1 MKRLRILLA
10 SAVMLCNTAVMA
22 QSAAVKNVAKSVFS
36 LTTFRADGSLLASS
50 HGVFVGNDGE
60 AVSDLTPFRGAAKAV
75 VIDQKGNKME
85 VTRMLGIND
94 IYNVA
99 RFRVNGKTTPAPMAS
114 SSLSTGAHVWLVGY
128 AVKNPEIT
136 GTAVKSVETF
146 MDKYAYY
153 IFGMNAPDN
162 AIACPFVND
171 NGEVIGILQVSNTT
185 FDTHATDARFI
196 NSLTLNGLSLNNA
209 DIRQIGIPIAMPTDL
224 TQAQVLLMM
233 TGQSGDSLKY
243 VAAIDDFCQLFPTQL
258 DGYDARARL
267 LIRQNRFDEAAK
279 TMESAIKQ
287 AEKKDEGHYYYGKLI
302 YDKLVNQPNPAY
314 EKWTIDKAMEELN
327 EAYTLSP
334 QAHYR
339 HLMAQITFS
348 KKAYQEAYDMFMSLY
363 QDKDYRNP
371 ELLYEAARC
380 KQMLDAPA
388 TEVIALLDSAIN
400 TTDSLQII
408 SAAPYFL
415 ARATAY
421 EQVDSFRQ
429 AVFDY
434 SRYEYLVQG
443 RVNANFYYIREQAE
457 VKGHLYQQALT
468 DIARAIIL
476 APEEATYIAEMAS
489 LQLRV
494 NLVDQALL
502 SAEQCTKVAP
512 EYSDGYLLLGL
523 AQIKKGRQAEGIANL
538 QKAKELGNPQADGL
552 IEKYSK

>member
-1 MKRLRILLA
+1 
-10 SAVMLCNTAVMA
+10 
-22 QSAAVKNVAKSVFS
+22 
-36 LTTFRADGSLLASS
+36 
-50 HGVFVGNDGE
+50 
-60 AVSDLTPFRGAAKAV
+60 
-75 VIDQKGNKME
+75 
-85 VTRMLGIND
+85 
-94 IYNVA
+94 
-99 RFRVNGKTTPAPMAS
+99 
-114 SSLSTGAHVWLVGY
+114 
-128 AVKNPEIT
+128 
-136 GTAVKSVETF
+136 
-146 MDKYAYY
+146 
-153 IFGMNAPDN
+153 
-162 AIACPFVND
+162 
-171 NGEVIGILQVSNTT
+171 
-185 FDTHATDARFI
+185 
-196 NSLTLNGLSLNNA
+196 
-209 DIRQIGIPIAMPTDL
+209 MPNDL

-523 AQIKKGRQAEGIANL
+523 AQIKKGKQAEGIANL

>member
-1 MKRLRILLA
+1 
-10 SAVMLCNTAVMA
+10 
-22 QSAAVKNVAKSVFS
+22 
-36 LTTFRADGSLLASS
+36 
-50 HGVFVGNDGE
+50 
-60 AVSDLTPFRGAAKAV
+60 
-75 VIDQKGNKME
+75 
-85 VTRMLGIND
+85 
-94 IYNVA
+94 
-99 RFRVNGKTTPAPMAS
+99 
-114 SSLSTGAHVWLVGY
+114 
-128 AVKNPEIT
+128 
-136 GTAVKSVETF
+136 
-146 MDKYAYY
+146 
-153 IFGMNAPDN
+153 
-162 AIACPFVND
+162 
-171 NGEVIGILQVSNTT
+171 
-185 FDTHATDARFI
+185 
-196 NSLTLNGLSLNNA
+196 
-209 DIRQIGIPIAMPTDL
+209 
-224 TQAQVLLMM
+224 
-233 TGQSGDSLKY
+233 
-243 VAAIDDFCQLFPTQL
+243 
-258 DGYDARARL
+258 
-267 LIRQNRFDEAAK
+267 
-279 TMESAIKQ
+279 
-287 AEKKDEGHYYYGKLI
+287 
-302 YDKLVNQPNPAY
+302 
-314 EKWTIDKAMEELN
+314 MEELN
-327 EAYTLSP
+327 EAYALSP

-523 AQIKKGRQAEGIANL
+523 AQIKKGKQAEGIANL